1 MEGISRI
8 WFTAKQRSELWE
20 RWKSGEC
27 VADIAR
33 SLGRRN
39 KSGVY
44 RILALNGGIAP
55 APHRRALVSLR
66 LEEREEISR
75 GIAAGGSIRRIA
87 RGLGR
92 SPSTVSR
99 EIRRNGGCKA
109 YRASQA
115 DRHAWERALRPKPCR
130 LARHA
135 ALRWRVAQKL
145 ALQLSPEQISG
156 WLKCQLPTHQRIAGP
171 HENNHRSPPHQN
183 RPRLKH

>member
-1 MEGISRI
+1 MEGICRI
-8 WFTAKQRSELWE
+8 WFTAKERSELWE

-75 GIAAGGSIRRIA
+75 GIAAGWSIRRNA
-87 RGLGR
+87 RRVGR
-92 SPSTVSR
+92 WPSGGKRGVKPH
-99 EIRRNGGCKA
+99 RRVT
-109 YRASQA
+109 SV
-115 DRHAWERALRPKPCR
+115 P
-130 LARHA
+130 
-135 ALRWRVAQKL
+135 
-145 ALQLSPEQISG
+145 
-156 WLKCQLPTHQRIAGP
+156 
-171 HENNHRSPPHQN
+171 
-183 RPRLKH
+183 

>member
-1 MEGISRI
+1 MEGICRI

-87 RGLGR
+87 RSLGR

-99 EIRRNGGCKA
+99 EIRRNGGCRA
-109 YRASQA
+109 YRARQA
-115 DRHAWERALRPKPCR
+115 DKRAWERALRPQPCR

-135 ALRWRVAQKL
+135 ALRWRGGQK
-145 ALQLSPEQISG
+145 A
-156 WLKCQLPTHQRIAGP
+156 
-171 HENNHRSPPHQN
+171 SPP
-183 RPRLKH
+183 RAPGTKTPLLEMEVPADPRQLRFPQ